1 MEEDFVMRLKYTI
14 MVIVFLCLANR
25 LICNIYASD
34 SSTVSNDSSN
44 SRASIQIVDEEH
56 RSIANLRVQIAR
68 QETLQRPLKEQNQ
81 ELLNTVRRAIGLA
94 PLFLVAVIGL
104 IIYFTHRRY
113 EKDKLLLM
121 CIIKSEIAKMKSE
134 IESRYSGLESSD
146 GLQLKSKSLEKTIR
160 NIAESIT
167 SEAIKPIDER
177 TKLLMGSR
185 LMLQMDISTLQAEQH
200 MDKGQLTNAIRCW
213 IDVAQKAW
221 AVEWNWRVAH
231 ALDRINYLLN
241 KGAKITLASSKTELN
256 AFLQSLPP
264 QFEPLVKAIQSKI

>member
-1 MEEDFVMRLKYTI
+1 MEEGFVMRLKYTI
-14 MVIVFLCLANR
+14 MVIVILCLVDC
-25 LICNIYASD
+25 LVCNIYASD
-34 SSTVSNDSSN
+34 LSAVSKDSPN

-56 RSIANLRVQIAR
+56 RSIANLRVQIAQ
-68 QETLQRPLKEQNQ
+68 QETLQRPLKEQNR

-94 PLFLVAVIGL
+94 PLFLVAVLGL
-104 IIYFTHRRY
+104 ISYFTHRQY
-113 EKDKLLLM
+113 EKDKLLLI
-121 CIIKSEIAKMKSE
+121 CIIKSEIAKIKSE
-134 IESRYSGLESSD
+134 IESRYSDLESSD
-146 GLQLKSKSLEKTIR
+146 GLQVKTKSLEQSIR

-200 MDKGQLTNAIRCW
+200 VDKGQLNNAIRCW

-221 AVEWNWRVAH
+221 TVEWNWRVAH

-241 KGAKITLASSKTELN
+241 KGAIITLASSKTELN

>member
-1 MEEDFVMRLKYTI
+1 MSLKYKL
-14 MVIVFLCLANR
+14 MVIVILCLANC

-34 SSTVSNDSSN
+34 SSTVSNDSPN

-56 RSIANLRVQIAR
+56 RSIANLRVQIDQ
-68 QETLQRPLKEQNQ
+68 QETLQRPLKEQNRNI
-81 ELLNTVRRAIGLA
+81 LDTIRLAIGFA
-94 PLFLVAVIGL
+94 PLFLVVVLGL
-104 IIYFTHRRY
+104 ISYLTHRQY
-113 EKDKLLLM
+113 EKDKFLLI
-121 CIIKSEIAKMKSE
+121 CIIKSEIAKIKSE

-146 GLQLKSKSLEKTIR
+146 GLQLKTKSFEQSIR

-200 MDKGQLTNAIRCW
+200 VDKGQLTNAIRCW

-264 QFEPLVKAIQSKI
+264 QFELLVKAIQSKI

>member
-1 MEEDFVMRLKYTI
+1 MEEGFAMRLKYTL
-14 MVIVFLCLANR
+14 MVIVILCLANC

-34 SSTVSNDSSN
+34 SSTVSKN
-44 SRASIQIVDEEH
+44 SPNNRPSIQIVNEEH
-56 RSIANLRVQIAR
+56 RPIANLRVQIA
-68 QETLQRPLKEQNQ
+68 QREAQKLPLEEQNRD
-81 ELLNTVRRAIGLA
+81 LLNTIRRAIGLA

-113 EKDKLLLM
+113 EQDKLLLI
-121 CIIKSEIAKMKSE
+121 CVIKSEIAKIKSE
-134 IESRYSGLESSD
+134 IESRYSDLEPPD
-146 GLQLKSKSLEKTIR
+146 GLQLKNKSLERSIR
-160 NIAESIT
+160 NIVKSIT

-177 TKLLMGSR
+177 TKILMGSR
-185 LMLQMDISTLQAEQH
+185 LMLQMDISTLQAQQH

-213 IDVAQKAW
+213 FDVAQKAW
-221 AVEWNWRVAH
+221 AVEWNWRVTI

>member
-1 MEEDFVMRLKYTI
+1 MEEGSIMRLKYTI
-14 MVIVFLCLANR
+14 MVIVILCLANS

-34 SSTVSNDSSN
+34 SSTASNDSPN

-56 RSIANLRVQIAR
+56 RSIANLRVQIAQ

-104 IIYFTHRRY
+104 ISYLTHRQY

-121 CIIKSEIAKMKSE
+121 CIIKSEIAKIKSE
-134 IESRYSGLESSD
+134 IESRYSDLESSD
-146 GLQLKSKSLEKTIR
+146 GLQLKTKSLEQTIR

>member
-1 MEEDFVMRLKYTI
+1 MEEGFVMRLKYTI
-14 MVIVFLCLANR
+14 MVIVILCLANS
-25 LICNIYASD
+25 LICNIYASG
-34 SSTVSNDSSN
+34 SSTVSNDSPN
-44 SRASIQIVDEEH
+44 SRASIQIVDEEY
-56 RSIANLRVQIAR
+56 RPIANLRVQIAQ
-68 QETLQRPLKEQNQ
+68 QETFQRPLKEQNQ
-81 ELLNTVRRAIGLA
+81 DLLNTVRRAIGLA

-121 CIIKSEIAKMKSE
+121 CIIKSEIAKIKSE
-134 IESRYSGLESSD
+134 IESRYSDLESSD
-146 GLQLKSKSLEKTIR
+146 GLQPKTKSLEQSIR

-177 TKLLMGSR
+177 TKILMGSR
-185 LMLQMDISTLQAEQH
+185 LMLQMDISALQAQQH

-264 QFEPLVKAIQSKI
+264 QFKPLVKAIQSKI